1 MAASA
6 SPAPAPAKES
16 IFAIVKL
23 DEPIVRG
30 DQKVEQVKVRR
41 PDAGALRGL
50 KLVDVINIDV
60 NAMIQLLPRV
70 CDPILLEHELA
81 QMNAADFVA
90 LSNEVALFLPQKAT
104 LTDFQTA

>member
-1 MAASA
+1 MAANS
-6 SPAPAPAKES
+6 SPVLAPVKES
-16 IFAIVKL
+16 LFSTVKL
-23 DEPIVRG
+23 DEPILRG
-30 DQKVEQVKVRR
+30 DQKIELVKVRR

-70 CDPILLEHELA
+70 CDPPLLEHELG

-104 LTDFQTA
+104 LTDSQAA